1 MTKTNLKSV
10 AIVDEDIRRRAAL
23 SYLLLG
29 EEIHAEPFE
38 SVAELDS
45 TGMACDF
52 VLMHDSED
60 AIPDYLSQ
68 VRRSGRVLPFVVYH
82 EKPDARQAL
91 MAGRLGATD
100 YLLWPFDIAAVLGL
114 GLMSPESDAAA
125 GSQPLRRAVASGLLD
140 KLTPREREVLNAVTS
155 GMTNKLIGNALGI
168 SPRTVE
174 IHRANAFDKIGA
186 RNTSEAV
193 RVALDGCLI
202 G

>member
-1 MTKTNLKSV
+1 MTKNTLKSV

-23 SYLLLG
+23 CYLFVG
-29 EEIHAEPFE
+29 ESIHAEPFE

-45 TGMACDF
+45 TAMACDF
-52 VLMHDSED
+52 VLIHDSEN
-60 AIPDYLSQ
+60 AITDYLAQ

-82 EKPDARQAL
+82 QNPDARQAL

-100 YLLWPFDIAAVLGL
+100 YLTWPFGIAAIHDL
-114 GLMSPESDAAA
+114 GLMAPENNVAH
-125 GSQPLRRAVASGLLD
+125 GSQPMRRAIASGLLD

-155 GMTNKLIGNALGI
+155 GMTNKLIGSALGI

-193 RVALDGCLI
+193 RVALDGCLM